1 MKKKIIL
8 TIFTLLIL
16 TIAIITYFV
25 LRDISYERK
34 LKNEISQITELT
46 KDWQNFNKEQF
57 EEKINR
63 TITKK
68 DYALVEKSAK
78 KYLKDSV
85 NNMLEITNILENENI
100 TKILTADN
108 YNNDGPDFTNTK
120 NYLLDTKNKLTT
132 GLDNYYK
139 YLTKDVIISYLH
151 PSLDKYYKNFYLNEL
166 IGDYEKEFNDKTI
179 DTSIKNLLTLLDNSE
194 KIIDFLIENKTSW
207 YVKDGNI
214 VFKTNDLLNTYNT
227 LVDNL

>member
-8 TIFTLLIL
+8 TIFALLIL
-16 TIAIITYFV
+16 TIAIITYLV

-139 YLTKDVIISYLH
+139 YLTKDVIISYLD

-179 DTSIKNLLTLLDNSE
+179 DTSIKNLFTLLDNSE

>member
-8 TIFTLLIL
+8 TIFALLIL

-68 DYALVEKSAK
+68 DYALVEKSTK
-78 KYLKDSV
+78 KYIKDSV

-108 YNNDGPDFTNTK
+108 YNDDGPDFTNTK

-139 YLTKDVIISYLH
+139 YLTKDVIISYLD

>member
-8 TIFTLLIL
+8 TIFALLIL

-68 DYALVEKSAK
+68 DYALVEKSTK
-78 KYLKDSV
+78 KYLKDSI

-108 YNNDGPDFTNTK
+108 YNDDGPDFTNTK

-139 YLTKDVIISYLH
+139 YLTKDVIISYLD

>member
-8 TIFTLLIL
+8 TIFALLIL

-57 EEKINR
+57 EERINR

-68 DYALVEKSAK
+68 DYALVEKSTK
-78 KYLKDSV
+78 KYLKDSI

-108 YNNDGPDFTNTK
+108 YNDDGPDFINTK
-120 NYLLDTKNKLTT
+120 KYLLDTKNKLTT
-132 GLDNYYK
+132 RLDNYYK
-139 YLTKDVIISYLH
+139 YLTKDVIISYLD

>member
-8 TIFTLLIL
+8 TIFALLIL

-57 EEKINR
+57 EERINR

-68 DYALVEKSAK
+68 DYALVEKSTK
-78 KYLKDSV
+78 KYLKDSI

-108 YNNDGPDFTNTK
+108 YNDDGPDFINTK

-139 YLTKDVIISYLH
+139 YLTKDVIISYLD

>member
-8 TIFTLLIL
+8 TIFALLIL
-16 TIAIITYFV
+16 TIAIITYLV

-139 YLTKDVIISYLH
+139 YLTKDVIISYLD